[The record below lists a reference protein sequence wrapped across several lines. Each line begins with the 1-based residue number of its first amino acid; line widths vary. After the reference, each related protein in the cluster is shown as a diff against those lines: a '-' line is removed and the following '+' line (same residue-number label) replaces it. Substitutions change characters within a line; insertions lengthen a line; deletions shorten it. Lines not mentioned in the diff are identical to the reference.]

1 MSIEIRLDNP
11 SAQSIAQTIRGGAEQ
26 NISAIR
32 ESLNSAAQTV
42 EELKKT
48 ANQQELAADRLLK
61 QYELAAGVA
70 RRAQDR
76 FQNIQYKADRVRRE
90 WQEVARL
97 AGQTN
102 THINTNL
109 HQVTQLERQV
119 EGLTA
124 QLTEESV
131 LNAQAEMLMG
141 MVGFIDNRHPISINP
156 VTQMIR
162 WVTRDIYIKDGF
174 GGVLPHSFGQYEVTV
189 KRTTSG
195 SGIARVEAVCSL
207 MPGSRSSSEESH
219 YPHPHISG
227 TNPCLGNAADLLAN
241 AMAVSDYV
249 RVVVVMTEF
258 LTSYNFENPYIKLR
272 DMGIPNRW
280 EFPVCETEQH
290 LMMDCTCDR
299 CSGCGTIR
307 KPETIM
313 YDCGVCST
321 CCVRHHVHDPVA
333 EEQKTG
339 INGTGCTHRA
349 VPRIQYR
356 VQPQTNGGSHEGN
369 GQEDAHVQQ
378 DRVGQDVG
386 HDPAVQG

>member
-1 MSIEIRLDNP
+1 MSIEIMLSGATART
-11 SAQSIAQTIRGGAEQ
+11 IAHTIRGGAEQ
-26 NISAIR
+26 NISAVR
-32 ESLNSAAQTV
+32 EALNNTRNDV
-42 EELKKT
+42 EELKKR
-48 ANQQELAADRLLK
+48 AHQQELDADRLLK
-61 QYELAAGVA
+61 QYELTTQVA
-70 RRAQDR
+70 RKAQER
-76 FQNIQYKADRVRRE
+76 YQAIQYKAERARRD
-90 WQEVARL
+90 WQDVSRQ

-102 THINTNL
+102 MTINTNL
-109 HQVTQLERQV
+109 HQVSQLERQV
-119 EGLTA
+119 EGLMA
-124 QLTEESV
+124 QLTEEAT

-141 MVGFIDNRHPISINP
+141 MSGFIDNSHPMTINP
-156 VTQMIR
+156 ASETVR

-189 KRTTSG
+189 RRTISG
-195 SGIARVEAVCSL
+195 SGIARVEVVCSL
-207 MPGSRSSSEESH
+207 MHNSRSCSEEYH

-249 RVVVVMTEF
+249 RIVVVMTEF

-280 EFPVCETEQH
+280 EFPVCETGHH
-290 LMMDCTCDR
+290 LVLDCTCDR
-299 CSGCGTIR
+299 CAGCGTIR
-307 KPETIM
+307 KPETIT

-321 CCVRHHVHDPVA
+321 CCIRHHVHDPVA
-333 EEQKTG
+333 EEQKAG

-356 VQPQTNGGSHEGN
+356 VQPQTNGESHEGN

-386 HDPAVQG
+386 DDPAVQG